1 MKAIVQYV
9 YGSPD
14 DLRFEDV
21 EVPVPRD
28 DEVLV
33 RVRAAS
39 INHADVA
46 LTIGEPM
53 VMRLALGLRRPR
65 VRIRGRDVAGVVE
78 SVGTAVTRFQPGDEV
93 FAESTTGSFA
103 EYARVRER
111 HLAHRP
117 TNLTFEQAAAVPLA
131 GVTALQALRDA
142 GRVRPGQHVL
152 VNGASGGVGTFA
164 VQIARALGA
173 KVTGVCSPHNLELM
187 RTLGADHVIDHTRE
201 DFTRS
206 DQRYDVILDNIGN
219 HPLAACTSALVPKG
233 VLVLSSGAGG
243 RVLGPLGR
251 YVRAMARSPFVGQSL
266 RVHAA
271 RPNGDDLAELG
282 RMIESGAVTPAVES
296 THPLRDTPAAIRHFL
311 EHHARSKIVI
321 TV

>member
-1 MKAIVQYV
+1 MKALVQHA

-14 DLRFEDV
+14 HLRLEEV
-21 EVPVPRD
+21 ETPTPRA

-39 INHADVA
+39 VNHADVA
-46 LTIGEPM
+46 LTLGEPL

-78 SVGTAVTRFQPGDEV
+78 SVGRDVTRFRPGDEV
-93 FAESTTGSFA
+93 FAESTTGTFA
-103 EYARVRER
+103 EYTRVPERRLARKPE
-111 HLAHRP
+111 
-117 TNLTFEQAAAVPLA
+117 NLTFEQAAAVPLA
-131 GVTALQALRDA
+131 GVTALQALRDR
-142 GRVRPGQHVL
+142 GSVQPGQRVL

-164 VQIARALGA
+164 VQIAKALGA
-173 KVTGVCSPHNLELM
+173 EVTGVCSTRNVDLV
-187 RTLGADHVIDHTRE
+187 RALGADHVVDHRHH
-201 DFTRS
+201 DVTRS
-206 DQRYDVILDNIGN
+206 DARHDVILDNVGN
-219 HPLAACTSALVPKG
+219 HSLASLVSVLTPQG
-233 VLVLSSGAGG
+233 VLVLSNGTGG

-251 YVRAMARSPFVGQSL
+251 YAGAMVRSPFVGPRL

-271 RPNGDDLAELG
+271 RPDGDDLAALG
-282 RMIESGAVTPAVES
+282 RMIEAGEVTPAVES
-296 THPLRDTPAAIRHFL
+296 IRPLDEVPQVICDLL